1 MKISNLTVLLLVSAA
16 AAGGYLVSQKENRQL
31 RHHLANLCGE
41 ENNTRIELEIISD
54 NIKNAGKKAGIDYLD
69 FAANNLKQ
77 KAQALTEARREN
89 CDA

>member
-1 MKISNLTVLLLVSAA
+1 MAAA
-16 AAGGYLVSQKENRQL
+16 AAGGYLVSLKENRQL
-31 RHHLANLCGE
+31 SNHLSNVCRE

-77 KAQALTEARREN
+77 KALALTKSGKEN
-89 CDA
+89 CSD